1 MNAWSSRTWARVTES
16 MLFLPTV
23 ALILILIADFF
34 LIHNFFAIE
43 VKNGHLYGNVI
54 DILVHGSPTMILA
67 IGMTLVIA
75 TGGVD
80 LSVGAIMAI
89 SASIAAVMINP
100 TIVGMNL
107 TDPKLF
113 INNPQYTW
121 MPLWAVIVVPMVV
134 ATLCGVWNCLL
145 VSYGRIQPMVATL
158 VLMIAGRGIA
168 QLITNNIQVVIFN
181 DTYAFIGNGFILLP
195 FSLYIAVALFI
206 GAWLLTRRTSIGLFV
221 ESVGI
226 NFRSSFYSG
235 INEKTIKLFAYAFC
249 GFCAGIAG

>member
-1 MNAWSSRTWARVTES
+1 MNARFSKFWGRLTES
-16 MLFLPTV
+16 MLFLPTT
-23 ALILILIADFF
+23 ALVLILIADFF
-34 LIHNFFAIE
+34 LIHNFFVIE
-43 VKNGHLYGNVI
+43 VKDGHLYGNVI

-89 SASIAAVMINP
+89 SASIAAVMMNP

-121 MPLWAVIVVPMVV
+121 MPLWAVIVVPIVV
-134 ATLCGVWNCLL
+134 ATLCGVWNGVL

-158 VLMIAGRGIA
+158 VL
-168 QLITNNIQVVIFN
+168 
-181 DTYAFIGNGFILLP
+181 
-195 FSLYIAVALFI
+195 
-206 GAWLLTRRTSIGLFV
+206 
-221 ESVGI
+221 
-226 NFRSSFYSG
+226 
-235 INEKTIKLFAYAFC
+235 
-249 GFCAGIAG
+249 